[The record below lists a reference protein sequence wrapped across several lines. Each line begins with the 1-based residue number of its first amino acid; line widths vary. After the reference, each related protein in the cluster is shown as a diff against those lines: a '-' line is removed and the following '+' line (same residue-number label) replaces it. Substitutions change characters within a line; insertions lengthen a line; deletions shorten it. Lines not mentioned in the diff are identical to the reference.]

1 MALGDILGSIRLQGL
16 PYWDCLVPFPTEQV
30 VGSPRWVGVWGSQLG
45 QARQEPEAQ
54 HQNMG

>member
-1 MALGDILGSIRLQGL
+1 MALGDNPRFCQATRIAI
-16 PYWDCLVPFPTEQV
+16 WDCLVPFPTEQV
-30 VGSPRWVGVWGSQLG
+30 VGSPRWVRVWGSQLG